1 MRELG
6 HIERAGSRRGIGA
19 DTTCRSMRRR
29 WLFALGAAALA
40 SPFAAFAQQ
49 SGKSPRVGFL
59 YYGSRQSAIEAGRY
73 PAFVEGMR
81 DLGYVEGKNLV
92 IESRY
97 ADGKPERVS
106 AFATELARLKVE
118 VIVATGSQT
127 YRALQ
132 LATSTVPIVV
142 TVGVD
147 PVAGGYAATMARP
160 GRNFTGLTDTA
171 ADLNPKLLELLM
183 AVTSK
188 LARLG
193 VLLQPENASHPQQLT
208 KLMLVAQ
215 KLGVQ
220 VVLAEAATADTI
232 DAAFTL
238 LSRERVN
245 AVLLLS
251 DSVFLQQQRQI
262 AAQAIAYRLPS
273 ITAAPN
279 YAQAGGLLC
288 YGSDLTDNFRR
299 AAGYVDKIIKG
310 AKPGDLPFEQPTRYY
325 LTINL
330 KTAKALGLT
339 IPQTLLVSA
348 DKVI

>member
-1 MRELG
+1 VR
-6 HIERAGSRRGIGA
+6 RATKETRR
-19 DTTCRSMRRR
+19 
-29 WLFALGAAALA
+29 LLLLALGSCAITLPFAALA
-40 SPFAAFAQQ
+40 QP

-81 DLGYVEGKNLV
+81 ELGYVEGKNLV

-106 AFATELARLKVE
+106 VLATELARLNVE

-132 LATSTVPIVV
+132 LATSTVPIVI

-183 AVTSK
+183 AVTPK

-208 KLMLVAQ
+208 KLMVVAQ

-220 VVLAEAATADTI
+220 VVLAEVATPEAMEG
-232 DAAFTL
+232 AFTL

-245 AVLLLS
+245 AILLFS
-251 DSVFLQQQRQI
+251 DSSFLQQQRQI
-262 AAQAIAYRLPS
+262 AAQAIAHRLPS
-273 ITAAPN
+273 ITAVPN

-299 AAGYVDKIIKG
+299 AASYADKIIKG

-339 IPQTLLVSA
+339 IPQSLLISA

>member
-81 DLGYVEGKNLV
+81 DLGYVEGKNLL

-97 ADGKPERVS
+97 AEGKPERAS
-106 AFATELARLKVE
+106 ALATELASLKVD

-188 LARLG
+188 LAPG
-193 VLLQPENASHPQQLT
+193 GAP
-208 KLMLVAQ
+208 
-215 KLGVQ
+215 
-220 VVLAEAATADTI
+220 AAGKRVSSATTDQADAGRAKARCAGRAGRSRHGGHDRCGI
-232 DAAFTL
+232 RIAIEGA
-238 LSRERVN
+238 RER
-245 AVLLLS
+245 
-251 DSVFLQQQRQI
+251 
-262 AAQAIAYRLPS
+262 
-273 ITAAPN
+273 
-279 YAQAGGLLC
+279 
-288 YGSDLTDNFRR
+288 R
-299 AAGYVDKIIKG
+299 A
-310 AKPGDLPFEQPTRYY
+310 T
-325 LTINL
+325 T
-330 KTAKALGLT
+330 
-339 IPQTLLVSA
+339 
-348 DKVI
+348 